1 WYLAVASVLLQACIN
16 LLLLRREFKRKLVF
30 PADDSL
36 APITGSASP
45 ASAGMSF
52 QSRLGCWWVRVR
64 TKKKPKG
71 ERALV
76 EFSRRVFKPPKWHV
90 KLHSRGVKIEP
101 VTGPVKGEWIIP
113 PGAAEKNSVVYYLH
127 GGGYISGS

>member
-1 WYLAVASVLLQACIN
+1 
-16 LLLLRREFKRKLVF
+16 
-30 PADDSL
+30 
-36 APITGSASP
+36 
-45 ASAGMSF
+45 MSF

-127 GGGYISGS
+127 GGGFNFWPAKKNPAVTMAPGPPPWGGGLSLAC